1 MNAKLK
7 LDQLNEG
14 LKERIKESIQRDDQ
28 NDSEVNIDFNSE
40 AILKP
45 KVSKDTEMKRVF
57 TFIIYRKKDQEFY
70 KNLMRSDYTIQ
81 LL

>member
-57 TFIIYRKKDQEFY
+57 KYIIIEKKIKNFIKI
-70 KNLMRSDYTIQ
+70 
-81 LL
+81 